1 MLVNIDL
8 DERVSEGIF
17 LIEDINCISDLE
29 MDGVIHGSNNP
40 DTIEML
46 SVSLDL
52 DKDLKKYRGITI
64 FADKDSLDFDKIV
77 KKYSESDEKYS
88 LLIIKN
94 PPDDVP
100 LFKFSKYAGTQAI
113 EMDKTLKDQPH
124 LEELVFLKIVSIP
137 E

>member
-1 MLVNIDL
+1 MLINIDI
-8 DERVSEGIF
+8 ENKISEGIF
-17 LIEDINCISDLE
+17 LIEYLDCITDLE

-40 DTIEML
+40 ATIEML
-46 SVSLDL
+46 TVSLDL
-52 DKDLKKYRGITI
+52 DNDLKKYRGITI
-64 FADKDSLDFDKIV
+64 FADKDSLDFNKIV

-94 PPDDVP
+94 PPNDVP
-100 LFKFSKYAGTQAI
+100 LFKFSKYAGTQVVD
-113 EMDKTLKDQPH
+113 MDKTLKEQPH